1 MTLKKFARL
10 RLGLW
15 IVCMVLWIGAA
26 FLTGLPR
33 YLLTAAGAAVLVVTV
48 VLTSRHWKCP
58 YCGTPIAGWWKG
70 KNSVCAK
77 CGKSWKE
84 EWE

>member
-33 YLLTAAGAAVLVVTV
+33 YLLTAA
-48 VLTSRHWKCP
+48 
-58 YCGTPIAGWWKG
+58 
-70 KNSVCAK
+70 
-77 CGKSWKE
+77 E
-84 EWE
+84 